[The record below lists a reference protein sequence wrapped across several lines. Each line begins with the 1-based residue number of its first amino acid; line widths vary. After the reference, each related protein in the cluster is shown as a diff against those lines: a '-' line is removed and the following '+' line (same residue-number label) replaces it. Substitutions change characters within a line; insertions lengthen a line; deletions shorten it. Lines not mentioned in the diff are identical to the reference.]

1 MKEPKKL
8 MSMSV
13 YIVFAFL
20 LMGILSTANYIINLT
35 YHDVMALGNLCLL
48 GLPTVFLLVG
58 TILFASALKNKG
70 KWPYHIGA
78 VLIMVGSVSL
88 VLISLSTPPSP
99 KQQEIRETP
108 ETPPSSNTAE
118 PSQPAPNLAPSN
130 EPKTGRP
137 KPSLQTAMVS
147 GLCEILLDEDEDMHS
162 RESAAHALGQIGS
175 PQAMDA
181 LK

>member
-1 MKEPKKL
+1 M
-8 MSMSV
+8 
-13 YIVFAFL
+13 FAFL
-20 LMGILSTANYIINLT
+20 LMGILSIANYIVNLA
-35 YHDVMALGNLCLL
+35 YHSLGGDIFSVMALGYLCAL

-70 KWPYHIGA
+70 KWPHNIGA

-99 KQQEIRETP
+99 KQQEISETP

-130 EPKTGRP
+130 EPETGRP
-137 KPSLQTAMVS
+137 IPAIGTKNNPRTVP
-147 GLCEILLDEDEDMHS
+147 GLCEILLDEDEDTYS
-162 RESAAHALGQIGS
+162 REAAAHALGQIGS
-175 PQAMDA
+175 HKQET
-181 LK
+181 LLRGL